1 MSFGVSRIM
10 VAAACLVWLAGCE
23 SSGKNGALFGSA
35 APAGSSEPAQ
45 SEITASTAPAGSS
58 GAVSAAKAPD
68 ALPEPRAVTEVTGA
82 TIAPLPRRAVI
93 EPPPPGPWS
102 PSADPLDGLSLG
114 KRQFR
119 EGNYGLAEMHFR
131 RVVEHD
137 TIPAQRKAEAW
148 VGLAASYDRL
158 KRFDL
163 ADRAY
168 ASAIA
173 ILGPTPEILNNQGF
187 SYMLRG
193 DYSRARAKLTEALER
208 DPTNPFIQNNIE
220 ILEKTIRGNGSRKK
234 V

>member
-1 MSFGVSRIM
+1 MSFGVSRTM

-35 APAGSSEPAQ
+35 LLAGSSEPAQ
-45 SEITASTAPAGSS
+45 SDTTASAGSS
-58 GAVSAAKAPD
+58 GAASAAKAQ
-68 ALPEPRAVTEVTGA
+68 ASIPEPHAVTEVTGA
-82 TIAPLPRRAVI
+82 IMAPLPHRAVV

-102 PSADPLDGLSLG
+102 PSEDPLDGLSLG

-137 TIPAQRKAEAW
+137 RIPAQRKAEAW

-168 ASAIA
+168 EAAIV
-173 ILGPTPEILNNQGF
+173 ILGTTPEILNNQGF

-220 ILEKTIRGNGSRKK
+220 ILQKTMRGNGSRKK

>member
-1 MSFGVSRIM
+1 MSFGVSRTM

-23 SSGKNGALFGSA
+23 SSGKNGLFGTA
-35 APAGSSEPAQ
+35 TPAGSPEAAQ
-45 SEITASTAPAGSS
+45 TETTASTASAGSS
-58 GAVSAAKAPD
+58 GAASAAKAQ
-68 ALPEPRAVTEVTGA
+68 AAMPEPRAITEVTGA
-82 TIAPLPRRAVI
+82 IIAPPPRRAVI

-102 PSADPLDGLSLG
+102 AGEDPLDGLSLG

-137 TIPAQRKAEAW
+137 RIPAQRKAEAW

-158 KRFDL
+158 KRFEF

-168 ASAIA
+168 TAAIA

-193 DYSRARAKLTEALER
+193 DYTRARAKLTEALAR

-220 ILEKTIRGNGSRKK
+220 SLEKTMRGNGSRKK